1 MAMPTPSA
9 GTAQVT
15 ASPLLPCTPRSGAIS
30 LVCMYVCMYVCMC
43 VRTAIYLVC
52 IYVRTQFPT
61 LDDHAEEDFR
71 AKLTSVVQ
79 HLAPGHHLD
88 LKFSSDEKHGE
99 DVKVSVSV
107 HDS

>member
-1 MAMPTPSA
+1 MYRM
-9 GTAQVT
+9 GGG
-15 ASPLLPCTPRSGAIS
+15 SGYS
-30 LVCMYVCMYVCMC
+30 
-43 VRTAIYLVC
+43 RDEKWIYLVC